1 MKNLVSFVLPAI
13 LGIITGVGHG
23 IISHN
28 ADLPVSLTK
37 QVALSLQNAQLLELA
52 R

>member
-1 MKNLVSFVLPAI
+1 MKNFASLALPAI
-13 LGIITGVGHG
+13 LGLITGVGHG

-37 QVALSLQNAQLLELA
+37 QVALSLQIGQFSEPQK
-52 R
+52 

>member
-1 MKNLVSFVLPAI
+1 MNNFASLVLPAI

-23 IISHN
+23 IISHQ
-28 ADLPVSLTK
+28 ADLPVSLTE
-37 QVALSLQNAQLLELA
+37 QVALPLQIGQFPEPQ